1 MPQAK
6 GFVDDLHIETTTCRS
21 QARIPSTKTPN
32 DKPPICGACFRHPQT
47 ENALSGA
54 GLYSHVHSVYCWV
67 WRFFCQAC
75 QSMDGSIEAHYYRVL
90 GVNATA
96 KGTYLA
102 LSLFLSVFPSVALS
116 KSSARGYRGNFS
128 ASGTCVFTN
137 KTPPNL
143 PRNRFKEQMG
153 VASQSVPKK
162 DVPVGI
168 LWGDLS
174 QKILARSMCPN
185 HPFDPESKGL
195 VSVDRCESKE
205 AFNPCSWS

>member
-1 MPQAK
+1 M
-6 GFVDDLHIETTTCRS
+6 L
-21 QARIPSTKTPN
+21 STPPN
-32 DKPPICGACFRHPQT
+32 RKCIKRQ
-47 ENALSGA
+47 LSCA

-67 WRFFCQAC
+67 WRFFRQAC

-96 KGTYLA
+96 KGTTYLA

-162 DVPVGI
+162 DLETKFRLGYFGGI
-168 LWGDLS
+168 FLRKS
-174 QKILARSMCPN
+174 
-185 HPFDPESKGL
+185 
-195 VSVDRCESKE
+195 
-205 AFNPCSWS
+205 